1 MSDFDPYHK
10 WLGISETARPVSK
23 YRLLGIDE
31 FESDRDVISAAA
43 ERQTVYL
50 RTLQAGEH
58 AVLVAELLNEVS
70 QARVTLLN
78 VSQKAEYDEE
88 LRKQQTPELES
99 EPAPEEDPMAFAAE
113 QLAAD
118 SSRPA
123 TRSRSLVGK
132 PFWKEPWAAAAGG
145 IVVVLLLLVMLWPE
159 GSGTK
164 KPGKTTNDPVQEQTD
179 SPSVQLATREKVSPL
194 QTAWLGEEALKIL
207 LELDCTKK
215 ELVRQHL
222 HVPSEWKQTEKGLE
236 INGHEVRALMTKEK
250 FAMSNIA
257 VDLSVAIRVPAGI
270 NNHCWGI
277 GLGSSRIGF
286 FAEPGKRWLFYGRWN
301 ADDLTQPETHSPYKQ
316 NYVNE
321 GMATFDHQKS
331 DVRLLLS
338 SGHEF
343 SRLFVWVDKK
353 LLCDFNERKIV
364 VGNAPV
370 IVHVSH
376 ASLIVK
382 RLRISTFE

>member
-1 MSDFDPYHK
+1 MSDFDPYHI
-10 WLGISETARPVSK
+10 WLGIPETERPVSK
-23 YRLLGIDE
+23 YRLLGIGD
-31 FESDRDVISAAA
+31 FEDNRDVISAAA
-43 ERQTVYL
+43 ERQTIYL

-70 QARVTLLN
+70 QARVCLLDGK
-78 VSQKAEYDEE
+78 SKSRYDTQ
-88 LRKQQTPELES
+88 LRSDL
-99 EPAPEEDPMAFAAE
+99 EPAPEQDPLAFAASE
-113 QLAAD
+113 LAAVV
-118 SSRPA
+118 SKPT
-123 TRSRSLVGK
+123 TRSRSRGGK

-145 IVVVLLLLVMLWPE
+145 IVVVLLLLVMLWPK

-179 SPSVQLATREKVSPL
+179 SPIVQLATREKVSPL

-222 HVPSEWKQTEKGLE
+222 HVPSEWKQTEKGLV
-236 INGHEVRALMTKEK
+236 INGHEVRALMTKEN
-250 FAMSNIA
+250 FAMSNIV

-277 GLGSSRIGF
+277 GLGRRRIGF

-316 NYVNE
+316 NFVNE
-321 GMATFDHQKS
+321 GMDTFNHQKS

-338 SGHEF
+338 SGNEF